1 MLDEYDI
8 VDLITKR
15 FGELPEGYVPIGDD
29 VAFVPPGR
37 VGEGV
42 VLKCDM
48 LVARTDVPPGM
59 SWKMASRKAV
69 AMCVSDFAAKGVPP
83 TAFMVSVGIP
93 KGTPRAKVVSLASGL
108 LQASREWGVRLVGG
122 DTSEAGDLII
132 DCMMVGFAERIVR
145 RSGAGPGEYVVTS
158 GTFGETTAGLRIL
171 IDGAKADPGF
181 KKRAVS
187 SALLPK
193 PRLAFG
199 LAVAGCLSS
208 SIDSSDGLAISLHT
222 ISEMSGVGIR
232 LAELPYSEGLQEFA
246 SLNSYSA
253 EELALYGGEEYEI
266 VGTVSKGRIQEAK
279 TKARS
284 AGCELRVIGETVS
297 AKELNGVALSDG
309 RKVRRGGW
317 VHFRSEP

>member
-8 VDLITKR
+8 IDLITRR

-29 VAFVPPGR
+29 VALIPPGR
-37 VGEGV
+37 TGESV

-48 LVARTDVPPGM
+48 LVARTDTPPGM

-83 TAFMVSVGIP
+83 TAFMVSVGLP

-122 DTSEAGDLII
+122 DTSEADDLII
-132 DCMMVGFAERIVR
+132 DCMMVGFAERVVR
-145 RSGAGPGEYVVTS
+145 RNGAGSGEYVVTS

-171 IDGAKADPGF
+171 IDGAKAEPGF
-181 KKRAVS
+181 KKKAVS

-193 PRLAFG
+193 PRLALG
-199 LAVAGCLSS
+199 LALSGCLSS

-222 ISEMSGVGIR
+222 ISKMSGVGIR
-232 LAELPYSEGLQEFA
+232 LAELPYSKGLREFA

-266 VGTVSKGRIQEAK
+266 VGTVPKGRIQEAMG
-279 TKARS
+279 KARG
-284 AGCELRVIGETVS
+284 AGCDLLVIGETVS
-297 AKELNGVALSDG
+297 TKELKGVALPDG
-309 RKVRRGGW
+309 RKVRRDGW
-317 VHFRSEP
+317 VHFRSKP